1 MNYARQT
8 LLDGVAEA
16 IDAVRIG
23 HPLRVAVDGRTA
35 AGKTTFADELA
46 LILRNRGR
54 EVIRTSID
62 GFHRS
67 RAQRYR
73 RGRHS
78 AVGYY
83 EDARDLAAV
92 NRYLL
97 APLGPNGDRRY
108 RTATF
113 DLSLDRPVDQTPIV
127 AGIDDILIVDGT
139 FLQRPELRDSWD
151 VIIFLEVAEET
162 AISRGAKRDAQLF
175 GDEKAAEEMQRS
187 RYQAAF
193 KIYEEKC
200 EPLRCADIVIDNGQ
214 LEALVLR
221 NGLAGPKSEH
231 LAANQ
236 KNDN

>member
-1 MNYARQT
+1 MNSAQQT
-8 LLDGVAEA
+8 LLHSVAEA
-16 IDAVRIG
+16 IDVVRVN
-23 HPLRVAVDGRTA
+23 HPLRVAIDGRTA

-78 AVGYY
+78 AIGYY

-127 AGIDDILIVDGT
+127 AGNDNILIVDGT
-139 FLQRPELRDSWD
+139 FLQKPELRDSWD

-162 AISRGAKRDAQLF
+162 AILRGAKRDAQLF

-193 KIYEEKC
+193 KIYDERC
-200 EPLRCADIVIDNGQ
+200 EPLRHADIVIDNSRV
-214 LEALVLR
+214 EALVLR
-221 NGLAGPKSEH
+221 MSIAISKSEH
-231 LAANQ
+231 LATNQ
-236 KNDN
+236 KAR